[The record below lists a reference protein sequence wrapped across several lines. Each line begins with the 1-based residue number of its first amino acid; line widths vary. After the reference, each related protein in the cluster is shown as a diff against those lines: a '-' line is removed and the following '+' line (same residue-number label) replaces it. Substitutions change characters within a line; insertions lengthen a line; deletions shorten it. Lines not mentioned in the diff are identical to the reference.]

1 MCRFFFCELPVWPL
15 HVFPSGCSVKP
26 TGQLQRTP
34 VDVSLQVQ
42 SHPPLFTAQVSEIT
56 AHNVNVCE
64 LPTFLWKMLRYPSMS
79 DTRSLVKQKLYCTN
93 IVLSKQNNIISQYTY
108 YSIDFELLSKLR
120 IQFSQETVFNTVL
133 TTYSINA
140 DGNRQIRLW
149 FLLCLVVCLYVEWYI

>member
-1 MCRFFFCELPVWPL
+1 
-15 HVFPSGCSVKP
+15 
-26 TGQLQRTP
+26 
-34 VDVSLQVQ
+34 
-42 SHPPLFTAQVSEIT
+42 
-56 AHNVNVCE
+56 
-64 LPTFLWKMLRYPSMS
+64 MS

-149 FLLCLVVCLYVEWYI
+149 FLLCIVVCLYVEWYI

>member
-1 MCRFFFCELPVWPL
+1 
-15 HVFPSGCSVKP
+15 
-26 TGQLQRTP
+26 
-34 VDVSLQVQ
+34 
-42 SHPPLFTAQVSEIT
+42 
-56 AHNVNVCE
+56 
-64 LPTFLWKMLRYPSMS
+64 MLRYPSMS

-140 DGNRQIRLW
+140 DGNRQIQLW